1 VKAADI
7 LAAAERLPLCDLADL
22 QGRGLVVIAPHP
34 DDESLGCG
42 GLIAGWR
49 ARGNDARVVV
59 LSDGTGSHPNSRAYP
74 PERLRLLREHETLA
88 ACHVLGLSPRHVTF
102 MRLPDRFLPSE
113 GPTARET
120 AARIAMVARE
130 CGAGAIICTWRHD
143 PHCDH
148 QAAFAMARLA
158 RRDLPDVRLLAY
170 SIWGWSLP
178 GDMDIAD
185 DVVGGF
191 RVDISHH
198 LAAKQRAIQAHRSQ
212 TTDLIFDDPAGFRLD
227 QATVKRFERPFEIF
241 WEVAP

>member
-1 VKAADI
+1 MKAADI

-120 AARIAMVARE
+120 AARIATIRPRSP
-130 CGAGAIICTWRHD
+130 WR
-143 PHCDH
+143 
-148 QAAFAMARLA
+148 
-158 RRDLPDVRLLAY
+158 
-170 SIWGWSLP
+170 GLP
-178 GDMDIAD
+178 G
-185 DVVGGF
+185 GTS
-191 RVDISHH
+191 R
-198 LAAKQRAIQAHRSQ
+198 
-212 TTDLIFDDPAGFRLD
+212 T
-227 QATVKRFERPFEIF
+227 
-241 WEVAP
+241 

>member
-1 VKAADI
+1 MNASEI

-22 QGRGLVVIAPHP
+22 HGRGLVVIAPHP

-42 GLIAGWR
+42 GLIAAWR

-74 PERLRLLREHETLA
+74 PEGLRLLREHETLA
-88 ACHVLGLSPRHVTF
+88 ACSALGLSARHVTF
-102 MRLPDRFLPSE
+102 MCLPDRFLPNE
-113 GPTARET
+113 GPTARDA
-120 AARIAMVARE
+120 AARIAAVAGE
-130 CGAGAIICTWRHD
+130 CDAGAIACTWQHD

-158 RRDLPDVRLLAY
+158 RQDLPGVRLLAY
-170 SIWGWSLP
+170 SIWGWTLP
-178 GDMDIAD
+178 DDMDIAD

-191 RVDISHH
+191 RVDISDH
-198 LAAKQRAIQAHRSQ
+198 LAAKRRAIQAHRSQ
-212 TTDLIFDDPAGFRLD
+212 TTDLIFDDPAGFQLNE
-227 QATVKRFERPFEIF
+227 AMMKRFERPFEIF